1 MQKLKSILNYLV
13 EYNFI
18 VALGAVAM
26 YGQTLILF
34 DQAIEFSHYAYLLF
48 FACLLDYNIHKLIK
62 KQFHLSNEQVKKT
75 VINLDSRVIILISIA
90 GIFISLFHLPSS
102 LYLKLLIVASIT
114 ALYSLPFL
122 IKLRYIN
129 YIKKIPFLKT
139 SMVAFVWSYLT
150 LNIPVEMLN
159 IELSFA
165 EISPLFLARFFFI
178 AAITLPFDLRDK
190 EIDQK
195 DGIVTLAHV
204 LTSHQIQI
212 LIIGL
217 LLTMNILMGLYF
229 DQNESLRLS
238 FAYAASS
245 FLMLWFILSNKI
257 NNNKYY
263 YKLLLDGMLIWQSV
277 LVYLIF
283 KI

>member
-1 MQKLKSILNYLV
+1 LQKLKSILNYLV

-18 VALGAVAM
+18 VALGALAM

-62 KQFHLSNEQVKKT
+62 KQFHLSNEQLKKT
-75 VINLDSRVIILISIA
+75 VINMDSRVIILISIT
-90 GIFISLFHLPSS
+90 GIFINLFHLPSS
-102 LYLKLLIVASIT
+102 LYLKLLMLASIT
-114 ALYSLPFL
+114 ALYSLPFF

-129 YIKKIPFLKT
+129 YIKKVPFLKT

-165 EISPLFLARFFFI
+165 EISPLFFARFFFI
-178 AAITLPFDLRDK
+178 AAITLPFELRDK

-204 LTSHQIQI
+204 FTSHQIQI

-217 LLTMNILMGLYF
+217 LLAMNILMGLCF
-229 DQNESLRLS
+229 DQNESLKIN

-245 FLMLWFILSNKI
+245 FLMLRFIFSNKI

>member
-1 MQKLKSILNYLV
+1 
-13 EYNFI
+13 
-18 VALGAVAM
+18 M
-26 YGQTLILF
+26 YCQTLILF
-34 DQAIEFSHYAYLLF
+34 NQAIEFNHYAFLLF
-48 FACLLDYNIHKLIK
+48 FACLLDYNIHKLVK

-75 VINLDSRVIILISIA
+75 AINLTSRLIIFISIA
-90 GIFISLFHLPSS
+90 GIFISLLHIPSS
-102 LYLKLLIVASIT
+102 LYLKLLMVACIT
-114 ALYSLPFL
+114 AFYSLPFL

-129 YIKKIPFLKT
+129 YIKKVPFLKT

-150 LNIPVEMLN
+150 LNIPVELFN

-165 EISPLFLARFFFI
+165 EISPLFFARFFFI
-178 AAITLPFDLRDK
+178 AAITLPFELRDK
-190 EIDQK
+190 GIDQK

-217 LLTMNILMGLYF
+217 LLAMNILMGLYF
-229 DQNESLRLS
+229 DQNEALKIN

-257 NNNKYY
+257 NTNKYY

>member
-1 MQKLKSILNYLV
+1 
-13 EYNFI
+13 
-18 VALGAVAM
+18 M
-26 YGQTLILF
+26 YGLTFILF
-34 DQAIEFSHYAYLLF
+34 NQAIEFSHYAYLLF

-75 VINLDSRVIILISIA
+75 VINLDSRVIILISIT
-90 GIFISLFHLPSS
+90 GIFINLLHLPSS

-122 IKLRYIN
+122 IKFRYIN

-165 EISPLFLARFFFI
+165 EISPLFFARFFFI
-178 AAITLPFDLRDK
+178 AAITLPFELRDK

-204 LTSHQIQI
+204 LTSHQIKI
-212 LIIGL
+212 LIIAL
-217 LLTMNILMGLYF
+217 LLAMNILMGLYF
-229 DQNESLRLS
+229 DQKESLKIN

-245 FLMLWFILSNKI
+245 FLMLWFILSNRIK
-257 NNNKYY
+257 NKTYY
-263 YKLLLDGMLIWQSV
+263 YKLFLDGMLIWQSA
-277 LVYLIF
+277 LVYFVSSL
-283 KI
+283 